1 MVTEINHN
9 FEHYLRNWL
18 YNVKPLNI
26 FYEDI
31 TEQVVTEILIENNLL

>member
-1 MVTEINHN
+1 VTEVNHN

-26 FYEDI
+26 FFEDN
-31 TEQVVTEILIENNLL
+31 TEKVIQEILIEHELI